1 MSLKPTALIGLFAL
15 GGALFLGGRMLDPG
29 PRPTPSVSGPVATAI
44 FAGGCFWSIEKLFDE
59 MDGVVSATSGFS
71 GGTVKDPNYEVVSS
85 GATGHMEAVKVV
97 YDPAKVTYAKLLDAF
112 WHDIDPTT
120 PNGQFCD
127 FGPQY
132 RTAIFYHDEAQHRAI
147 LASKVKIDESKVL
160 SRPIVTQVLP
170 ESAFYP
176 ADEGHQDFARRNP
189 VYYNSYRIGC
199 GRDAKLKEVWGDQA
213 YHSTR

>member
-1 MSLKPTALIGLFAL
+1 
-15 GGALFLGGRMLDPG
+15 
-29 PRPTPSVSGPVATAI
+29 
-44 FAGGCFWSIEKLFDE
+44 

-132 RTAIFYHDEAQHRAI
+132 RTAIFYHDEGQHRAFWRPR
-147 LASKVKIDESKVL
+147 
-160 SRPIVTQVLP
+160 SR
-170 ESAFYP
+170 
-176 ADEGHQDFARRNP
+176 
-189 VYYNSYRIGC
+189 
-199 GRDAKLKEVWGDQA
+199 
-213 YHSTR
+213 STSPRC